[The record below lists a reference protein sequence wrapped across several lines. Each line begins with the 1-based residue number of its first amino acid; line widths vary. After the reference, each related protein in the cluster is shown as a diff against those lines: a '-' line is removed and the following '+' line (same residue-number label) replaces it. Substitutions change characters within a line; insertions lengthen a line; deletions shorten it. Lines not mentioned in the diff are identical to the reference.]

1 MKLSVIMACYNEVNT
16 LEAAI
21 DAIRE
26 VALDKEIIVVDDA
39 STDGTRELVKNR
51 LEGKKVDRVIYH
63 NVNMGKGA
71 SIRDGLKEV
80 AGDCVIFQDADM
92 ECDPQDYLRLI
103 KPIEKGK
110 ADVVYG
116 SRFLMREDARR
127 VFYFRHYL
135 GNRILT
141 ILSNLFTNLNLSD
154 METCY
159 KMFRREII
167 EKINIT
173 ENRFG
178 LEPEITAKLAK
189 LGCRIYEVG
198 ISYYGRSIKEGKKI
212 GLKDG
217 IRAVYCIVKFGIL
230 HFFHRK

>member
-1 MKLSVIMACYNEVNT
+1 MKLSVIIPCYNELNT
-16 LEAAI
+16 LEMIINAV
-21 DAIRE
+21 RE
-26 VALDKEIIVVDDA
+26 VDLDKEIILVDDA
-39 STDGTRELVKNR
+39 STDGTRELIKNK
-51 LEGKKVDRVIYH
+51 LEGKKVNRVIYH
-63 NVNMGKGA
+63 KVNMGKGA
-71 SIRDGLKEV
+71 SIRDGLKEIT
-80 AGDCVIFQDADM
+80 GDCVIFQDGDL
-92 ECDPQDYLRLI
+92 ECNPQDYLRLI
-103 KPIEKGK
+103 KPIKEGK

-116 SRFLMREDARR
+116 SRFLMREDARS
-127 VFYFRHYL
+127 VFYFRHYV

-141 ILSNLFTNLNLSD
+141 TLSNIFTNLHLTD

-159 KMFRREII
+159 KVFRKEII

-217 IRAVYCIVKFGIL
+217 IRAVYCILKFGIL
-230 HFFHRK
+230 HFFDRK

>member
-1 MKLSVIMACYNEVNT
+1 
-16 LEAAI
+16 
-21 DAIRE
+21 
-26 VALDKEIIVVDDA
+26 
-39 STDGTRELVKNR
+39 
-51 LEGKKVDRVIYH
+51 
-63 NVNMGKGA
+63 MGKGA

-80 AGDCVIFQDADM
+80 TGNCVIFQDADL
-92 ECDPQDYLRLI
+92 ECVPKDYLRLI
-103 KPIEKGK
+103 KPIEEGK

-127 VFYFRHYL
+127 VFYFRHYI

-141 ILSNLFTNLNLSD
+141 TLSNIFTNLHLTD

-159 KMFRREII
+159 KVFRKEII
-167 EKINIT
+167 EKISIT
-173 ENRFG
+173 EKRFG

-212 GLKDG
+212 RMKDG
-217 IRAVYCIVKFGIL
+217 IRAVYCILKFGIL
-230 HFFHRK
+230 HFFDRK